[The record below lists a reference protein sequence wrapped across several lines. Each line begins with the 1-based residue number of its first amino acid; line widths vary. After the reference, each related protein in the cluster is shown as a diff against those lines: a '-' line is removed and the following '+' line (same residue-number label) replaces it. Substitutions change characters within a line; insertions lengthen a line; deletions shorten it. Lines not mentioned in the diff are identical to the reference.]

1 MKTTSERGAYLRCRW
16 PAGTLLLGCL
26 GIFTLIGWLYD
37 MPGAALGYAWL
48 LSLALTAAAG
58 GWDFLC
64 WRGRRRTLQALR
76 GQITVSLD
84 GLPEPWPGT
93 EEDYQ
98 ELLAILRRQCRAL
111 SAESA
116 ESRQNMV
123 DYYTLWAHQIKTP
136 IAAMKLLCQED
147 DSGRGRE
154 MTAELLRVEQ
164 YVEMVLHYLRLES
177 ESTDYV
183 IRETEIDPLL
193 RQAARRYAPLF
204 IRSRVALQLEETGLC
219 VLTDGKWLGFVV
231 EQLLSN
237 AVKYAPGGTVRI
249 YAEGE
254 TLCIADNGIGIAPE
268 DLPRVFERGYTG
280 KNGRLERRST
290 GIGLFLCREVCRRL
304 GHGITVASRPGEGA
318 EVRLDLHREKLE
330 AE

>member
-1 MKTTSERGAYLRCRW
+1 M
-16 PAGTLLLGCL
+16 
-26 GIFTLIGWLYD
+26 
-37 MPGAALGYAWL
+37 
-48 LSLALTAAAG
+48 
-58 GWDFLC
+58 
-64 WRGRRRTLQALR
+64 
-76 GQITVSLD
+76 SLD
-84 GLPEPWPGT
+84 GLPEPWPGV
-93 EEDYQ
+93 EEEYQ
-98 ELLAILRRQCRAL
+98 SLLTILRRQCGAL
-111 SAESA
+111 SVENAESQ
-116 ESRQNMV
+116 QNMV

-136 IAAMKLLCQED
+136 IAAMKLLCQEV

-204 IRSRVALQLEETGLC
+204 IRSRVALQLEETGLR

-237 AVKYAPGGTVRI
+237 AVKYAPGGSVRV

-254 TLCIADNGIGIAPE
+254 TLRVADNGIGIAPE

-304 GHGITVASRPGEGA
+304 GHGITITSRPGEGT
-318 EVRLDLHREKLE
+318 EVRLDLHREKLGVE
-330 AE
+330 

>member
-136 IAAMKLLCQED
+136 IAALKLLCQED
-147 DSGRGRE
+147 DSERGRE

-183 IRETEIDPLL
+183 LRETEIDPLL
-193 RQAARRYAPLF
+193 RQAVRRYAPLF
-204 IRSRVALQLEETGLC
+204 IRSRVSLQLEETGLH

-249 YAEGE
+249 YA
-254 TLCIADNGIGIAPE
+254 
-268 DLPRVFERGYTG
+268 
-280 KNGRLERRST
+280 
-290 GIGLFLCREVCRRL
+290 
-304 GHGITVASRPGEGA
+304 
-318 EVRLDLHREKLE
+318 
-330 AE
+330 

>member
-1 MKTTSERGAYLRCRW
+1 MYLRCRW
-16 PAGTLLLGCL
+16 PVGTLLLGCL
-26 GIFTLIGWLYD
+26 GLFTLIGWLYD

-48 LSLALTAAAG
+48 LCLALAAVAG

-64 WRGRRRTLQALR
+64 WRGKRRTLRALR

-84 GLPEPWPGT
+84 GLPEPWPGM
-93 EEDYQ
+93 EEEYQ
-98 ELLAILRRQCRAL
+98 ALLAILRRQCQAL

-116 ESRQNMV
+116 ESQQNMV

-136 IAAMKLLCQED
+136 IAALKLLCQED
-147 DSGRGRE
+147 DSDRGRE

-183 IRETEIDPLL
+183 LRETEIDPLL

-204 IRSRVALQLEETGLC
+204 IRSRVSLQLEETGLR

-237 AVKYAPGGTVRI
+237 AVKYAPGGAVRV

-254 TLCIADNGIGIAPE
+254 TLCVADNGIGIAAE

-304 GHGITVASRPGEGA
+304 GHGIAITSRPGKGT